1 MGITVKVRGPQLAS
15 LELTSRQ
22 LMREVGLLARE
33 LVVRRTLR
41 GVDMDGNPFRPYSAA
56 YTRQKAEALGSAS
69 PVNLQASGRM
79 LQGLI
84 VTDVTDDSVT
94 LSFKD

>member
-1 MGITVKVRGPQLAS
+1 
-15 LELTSRQ
+15 
-22 LMREVGLLARE
+22 
-33 LVVRRTLR
+33 
-41 GVDMDGNPFRPYSAA
+41 MDGNPFRPYSAA